1 MYTRQSICTRLSLV
15 VRDIIWVIIP
25 VAILLERNAS
35 STESVN
41 GHLWR
46 TAGVALGLVLC
57 CVLVVGTVLVIS
69 IMTFRLKGRKTW
81 RKCVRGCACC
91 KRDARARENLRIR
104 RRRCCSIHS
113 CRHSSRTK
121 RFLLLAAG
129 IMLIW
134 SLISLFVDYGKPL
147 EVLAVYCAAIGYIL
161 SFTTNALFFM
171 GFNGPFVMYVTT
183 RNSGLKLF
191 LIITISY
198 RLNTNLVCRGG
209 AGTCTG
215 FTTLWLVTSF

>member
-1 MYTRQSICTRLSLV
+1 
-15 VRDIIWVIIP
+15 
-25 VAILLERNAS
+25 
-35 STESVN
+35 
-41 GHLWR
+41 
-46 TAGVALGLVLC
+46 
-57 CVLVVGTVLVIS
+57 
-69 IMTFRLKGRKTW
+69 
-81 RKCVRGCACC
+81 
-91 KRDARARENLRIR
+91 
-104 RRRCCSIHS
+104 
-113 CRHSSRTK
+113 
-121 RFLLLAAG
+121 
-129 IMLIW
+129 MLIW